1 VNTPINPPEGAPR
14 TAGGSARLVGAG
26 ILLSRI
32 AGLVREAVFARYF
45 ATSASADVFKAALRM
60 PNVLQNLLGEGTLS
74 ASFIPVYA
82 RLLEEGRKE
91 EAGRFAGAMFSLL
104 LAVAGALTFI
114 GVLAAPVLVDVFMT
128 GFDGA
133 KRELAVVCVRIIF
146 PMTGILV
153 LSAWA
158 LGVLNSHRQFFVPYV
173 APVLWNA
180 AIIAAILFF
189 GGRMDVQRLAI
200 AASWGALAGGVL
212 QFLIQMPWV
221 LKLERELKPNWD
233 TKSEHVRSALG
244 NAGPAIMGRGVV
256 QLSGWADMWIASFL
270 PGALAILSYA
280 QTFYLLPI
288 SLFGMAVAAAE
299 LPELSREGGADLER
313 LRARLSAGIKRI
325 ALLVVPSTIAYV
337 LLGDVIVA
345 ALYQR
350 GSFTRADTVIVA
362 ATLGFYSIGL
372 LAATATRLLSSA
384 FFALRDTRTPARIA
398 VARVIIAA
406 VIGGGATLLI
416 RMRYPEYLR
425 YGAIPLA
432 AAAGLAAWY
441 EWFMLRHRLARRL
454 GHVPAGRKAILR
466 MIVAAVIAGVLARIL
481 YVSLPD
487 WSPLIQAMIVLPP
500 FGIVYFVVAN
510 LLGVEEASLVK
521 VLRGLRR

>member
-1 VNTPINPPEGAPR
+1 MNTPIKPGGIAPR
-14 TAGGSARLVGAG
+14 AAGGSARLVGAG

-45 ATSASADVFKAALRM
+45 ATSGSADVFKAALRM

-114 GVLAAPVLVDVFMT
+114 GVVAAPVLVDVFMT

-133 KRELAVVCVRIIF
+133 KRDLAVACVRIIF
-146 PMTGILV
+146 PMTGVLV

-180 AIIAAILFF
+180 AIIAALLFF
-189 GGRMDVQRLAI
+189 GGRLDVQRLAI
-200 AASWGALAGGVL
+200 AASWGALIGGAL
-212 QFLIQMPWV
+212 QFLIQLPWV
-221 LKLERELKPNWD
+221 LRLERDIRLNWD
-233 TKSEHVRSALG
+233 TTSEHVRSALG

-256 QLSGWADMWIASFL
+256 QLSGWMDMWIASFL

-313 LRARLSAGIKRI
+313 LRGRLSAGIQRI
-325 ALLVVPSTIAYV
+325 ALLVVPSTIAYM

-345 ALYQR
+345 ALYER
-350 GSFTRADTVIVA
+350 GSFTRADTIIVA
-362 ATLGFYSIGL
+362 ATLGIYSIGL

-384 FFALRDTRTPARIA
+384 FFALRDTKTPARIA
-398 VARVIIAA
+398 VARVLMAA
-406 VIGGGATLLI
+406 AIGGGATLLI
-416 RMRYPEYLR
+416 RTRYPEYLR

-432 AAAGLAAWY
+432 FAAGLGAWY
-441 EWFMLRHRLARRL
+441 EWLMLRNRLARRL
-454 GHVPAGRKAILR
+454 GHVPAGRNAILR
-466 MIVAAVIAGVLARIL
+466 MIAAALIAGAAARVL

-487 WSPLIQAMIVLPP
+487 WEPLIQAMIVLPP
-500 FGIVYFVVAN
+500 FGILYFVLAGFF
-510 LLGVEEASLVK
+510 GVEGASLGK
-521 VLRGLRR
+521 VLRSLRR

>member
-1 VNTPINPPEGAPR
+1 MNAPVNPAVPAPKP
-14 TAGGSARLVGAG
+14 TGGSARLVGAG

-32 AGLVREAVFARYF
+32 AGLVREAVFAKYF
-45 ATSASADVFKAALRM
+45 ATSATADVFKAALRM

-114 GVLAAPVLVDVFMT
+114 GVLAAPLLVDLFMT

-133 KRELAVVCVRIIF
+133 KRDLAVSCVRIIF
-146 PMTGILV
+146 PMTGVLV

-180 AIIAAILFF
+180 AIIAVLLFF
-189 GGRMDVQRLAI
+189 GGRMNVQRLAI
-200 AASWGALAGGVL
+200 AASWGALVGGGL
-212 QFLIQMPWV
+212 QFVTQLPWV
-221 LKLERELKPNWD
+221 FKLERNFRMNWD
-233 TKSEHVRSALG
+233 TKSEYVRSALG
-244 NAGPAIMGRGVV
+244 NAGPAVMGRGVV
-256 QLSGWADMWIASFL
+256 QLSGWLDMWIASFL
-270 PGALAILSYA
+270 PGAVAILSYA
-280 QTFYLLPI
+280 QTFYLLPV
-288 SLFGMAVAAAE
+288 SLFGMSVAAAE
-299 LPELSREGGADLER
+299 LPELSREGGADVER
-313 LRARLSAGIKRI
+313 LRGRLSIGLQRI
-325 ALLVVPSTIAYV
+325 ALLVVPSTIGYL

-362 ATLGFYSIGL
+362 ATLGVYSIGL

-398 VARVIIAA
+398 IARVLIAG
-406 VIGGGATLLI
+406 VIGGTATLVI
-416 RMRYPEYLR
+416 RMRYPGLVR

-432 AAAGLAAWY
+432 GAAGLAAWF
-441 EWFMLRHRLARRL
+441 EWFMLRHRLAQRL
-454 GHVPAGRKAILR
+454 GHVPAGRRAVLR
-466 MIVAAVIAGVLARIL
+466 MLAAALIAGALARVL
-481 YVSLPD
+481 YINLPP
-487 WSPLIQAMIVLPP
+487 WAPVIQALIVLTP
-500 FGIVYFVVAN
+500 FGLLYFILAS
-510 LLGVEEASLVK
+510 LFGVEEAALGR
-521 VLRGLRR
+521 VLRVLRR

>member
-1 VNTPINPPEGAPR
+1 
-14 TAGGSARLVGAG
+14 
-26 ILLSRI
+26 
-32 AGLVREAVFARYF
+32 
-45 ATSASADVFKAALRM
+45 
-60 PNVLQNLLGEGTLS
+60 
-74 ASFIPVYA
+74 
-82 RLLEEGRKE
+82 
-91 EAGRFAGAMFSLL
+91 
-104 LAVAGALTFI
+104 
-114 GVLAAPVLVDVFMT
+114 
-128 GFDGA
+128 
-133 KRELAVVCVRIIF
+133 
-146 PMTGILV
+146 
-153 LSAWA
+153 
-158 LGVLNSHRQFFVPYV
+158 
-173 APVLWNA
+173 
-180 AIIAAILFF
+180 
-189 GGRMDVQRLAI
+189 MDVQRLAI
-200 AASWGALAGGVL
+200 AASWGALAGGAL

-221 LKLERELKPNWD
+221 LKLERELKLNWD
-233 TKSEHVRSALG
+233 TKSVHVRSALG

-256 QLSGWADMWIASFL
+256 QLSGWMDMWIASFL
-270 PGALAILSYA
+270 PGAVAILSYA

-299 LPELSREGGADLER
+299 LPELSREGEADLER
-313 LRARLSAGIKRI
+313 LRSRLSAGVQRI

-398 VARVIIAA
+398 IARVIIAG

-416 RMRYPEYLR
+416 RTRYPEYLR

-441 EWFMLRHRLARRL
+441 EWFMLRNRLARRL
-454 GHVPAGRKAILR
+454 GHVPAGRRAILR
-466 MIVAAVIAGVLARIL
+466 MIAAAVVAGVLARIL

-487 WSPLIQAMIVLPP
+487 WEPLIQAMIVLPP
-500 FGIVYFVVAN
+500 FGILYFVVAN
-510 LLGVEEASLVK
+510 LLGVKEAALSK
-521 VLRGLRR
+521 VLRVLKR